1 MIVNSNIEMKE
12 YSNMKIG
19 GIAKELIFVENKE
32 ELVEIYN
39 TRDRIYLIGNGT
51 NTLIN
56 DEYLDI
62 SFVSLSK
69 LNKIEV
75 IKQENEITF
84 VRAYSGVD
92 FDRFISYMEENDLSG
107 IENMSGIPG
116 SFGGMTNMNAGAYGT
131 ELFDVVEEVE
141 IFEPENKIIKTFKK
155 SELNSKYRTT
165 AIKENKWVV
174 ISTVLKL
181 TKGFNKEASL
191 DKYNQ
196 RKQKHPLNLPN
207 LGSTFK
213 NPTGNFAAQLISDCG
228 LKGYTVGG
236 AQVSPVHPNFITN
249 MGNAKFKD
257 VLDVIEHVKNTV
269 KENTGI
275 QLETEI
281 IILEK

>member
-75 IKQENEITF
+75 IKKENEITF

-213 NPTGNFAAQLISDCG
+213 NPIGNFAAQLISDCG
-228 LKGYTVGG
+228 LKGYTVGE

>member
-75 IKQENEITF
+75 IKKENEITF

-116 SFGGMTNMNAGAYGT
+116 SFGGMTNMNAGAYGI

-141 IFEPENKIIKTFKK
+141 IFEPENKIIKTLKK

-228 LKGYTVGG
+228 LKGYTVGE

-281 IILEK
+281 IILK

>member
-75 IKQENEITF
+75 IKKENEITF
-84 VRAYSGVD
+84 VRVYSGVD

>member
-1 MIVNSNIEMKE
+1 MIVNNNIEMKE

-75 IKQENEITF
+75 IKKENEITF

-141 IFEPENKIIKTFKK
+141 IFEPENKIIKTLKK

-228 LKGYTVGG
+228 LKGYTVGE

-281 IILEK
+281 IILK

>member
-75 IKQENEITF
+75 IKKENEITF

-141 IFEPENKIIKTFKK
+141 IFEPENKIIKTLKK

-174 ISTVLKL
+174 ISTILKL

-257 VLDVIEHVKNTV
+257 VLDVIEHVKKTV

>member
-1 MIVNSNIEMKE
+1 MIVNSNVEMKE

-19 GIAKELIFVENKE
+19 GIAKELIFIENKE

-213 NPTGNFAAQLISDCG
+213 NPIGNFAAQLISDCG
-228 LKGYTVGG
+228 LKGYTVGE

>member
-1 MIVNSNIEMKE
+1 MIVNSNVEMKE

-75 IKQENEITF
+75 IKKENEITF

-228 LKGYTVGG
+228 LKGYTVGE

>member
-75 IKQENEITF
+75 IKKENEITF

-228 LKGYTVGG
+228 LKGYTVGE

>member
-75 IKQENEITF
+75 IKKENEITF

-213 NPTGNFAAQLISDCG
+213 NPIGNFAAQLISDCG
-228 LKGYTVGG
+228 LKGYTVGE

-281 IILEK
+281 IILK

>member
-12 YSNMKIG
+12 YSNKKIG
-19 GIAKELIFVENKE
+19 RIAKELIFVENKE

-75 IKQENEITF
+75 IKKENEITF

-141 IFEPENKIIKTFKK
+141 IFEHENKIIKTFKK

-228 LKGYTVGG
+228 LKGYTVGE

-281 IILEK
+281 IILK

>member
-19 GIAKELIFVENKE
+19 GIAKELIFIENKE

-75 IKQENEITF
+75 IKKENEITF

-141 IFEPENKIIKTFKK
+141 IFEPENKIIKTLKK

-228 LKGYTVGG
+228 LKGYTVGE

>member
-1 MIVNSNIEMKE
+1 MIVNSNVEMKE

-51 NTLIN
+51 NTLIS

-69 LNKIEV
+69 LNNIEV
-75 IKQENEITF
+75 IKKENDITF

-141 IFEPENKIIKTFKK
+141 IFEPTTKTIKIFKK

-181 TKGFNKEASL
+181 TKGFNKEASM

-228 LKGYTVGG
+228 LKGYRVGG

-249 MGNAKFKD
+249 MENAKFKD

-281 IILEK
+281 IILK

>member
-75 IKQENEITF
+75 IKEENEITF

-141 IFEPENKIIKTFKK
+141 IFEPENKIIKTLKK

-228 LKGYTVGG
+228 LKGYTVGE

-249 MGNAKFKD
+249 IGNAKFKD

-281 IILEK
+281 IILK

>member
-75 IKQENEITF
+75 IKKENEITF

-141 IFEPENKIIKTFKK
+141 IFEPENKIIKTLKK

-174 ISTVLKL
+174 ISTILKL

-236 AQVSPVHPNFITN
+236 AQVSPVHHNFITN

-257 VLDVIEHVKNTV
+257 VSDVIEHVKKTV

>member
-75 IKQENEITF
+75 IKKENEITF

-141 IFEPENKIIKTFKK
+141 IFEPENKIIKTLKK

>member
-75 IKQENEITF
+75 IKKENEITF

-181 TKGFNKEASL
+181 TKGFNKEVSL

-213 NPTGNFAAQLISDCG
+213 NPIGNFAAQLISDCG
-228 LKGYTVGG
+228 LKGYTVGE

>member
-1 MIVNSNIEMKE
+1 MIVNSNVEMKE

-19 GIAKELIFVENKE
+19 GIAKELIFVEDKE

-75 IKQENEITF
+75 IKKENEITF

-228 LKGYTVGG
+228 LKGYTVGE

-249 MGNAKFKD
+249 IGNAKFKD

-281 IILEK
+281 IILK

>member
-1 MIVNSNIEMKE
+1 MIVNSNIVMKE

-228 LKGYTVGG
+228 LKGYTVGE

-281 IILEK
+281 IILK

>member
-1 MIVNSNIEMKE
+1 MIVNSNVEMKE

-51 NTLIN
+51 NTLIS

-75 IKQENEITF
+75 IKKENEITF

-141 IFEPENKIIKTFKK
+141 IFEPENKIIKTLKK

-213 NPTGNFAAQLISDCG
+213 NPIGNFAAQLISDCG
-228 LKGYTVGG
+228 LKGYTVGE

-249 MGNAKFKD
+249 MGGAKFKD

-281 IILEK
+281 IILK

>member
-1 MIVNSNIEMKE
+1 MIVNSNVEMKE

-51 NTLIN
+51 NTLIS

-69 LNKIEV
+69 LNNIEV
-75 IKQENEITF
+75 IKKENDITF

-228 LKGYTVGG
+228 LKGYRVGG

-249 MGNAKFKD
+249 MENAKFKD

>member
-62 SFVSLSK
+62 SFISLSK

-75 IKQENEITF
+75 IKKENEITF

-228 LKGYTVGG
+228 LKGYSVGE

>member
-75 IKQENEITF
+75 IKKENEITF

-141 IFEPENKIIKTFKK
+141 IFEPENKIIKTLKK

-228 LKGYTVGG
+228 LKGYTVGE

-281 IILEK
+281 IILK

>member
-75 IKQENEITF
+75 IKKENEITF

-92 FDRFISYMEENDLSG
+92 FERFISYMEENDLSG

-141 IFEPENKIIKTFKK
+141 IFEPENKIIKTLKK

-228 LKGYTVGG
+228 LKGYTVGE

-257 VLDVIEHVKNTV
+257 VLDVIEYVKNTV

-281 IILEK
+281 IILK

>member
-1 MIVNSNIEMKE
+1 MIVNSNVEMKE

-75 IKQENEITF
+75 IKKENEITF

-228 LKGYTVGG
+228 LKGYTVGE

-257 VLDVIEHVKNTV
+257 VLDVIDHVKNTV

>member
-75 IKQENEITF
+75 IKKENEITF

-191 DKYNQ
+191 DKYNK

-213 NPTGNFAAQLISDCG
+213 NPIGNFAAQLISDCG
-228 LKGYTVGG
+228 LKGYTVGE

>member
-75 IKQENEITF
+75 IKKENEITF

-228 LKGYTVGG
+228 LKGYTVGK

-281 IILEK
+281 IILK